1 MAAAPI
7 CAGTNACYAEN
18 VSRVKTLPVGYKS
31 NGPLMLINTE
41 WGNFSS
47 PVLPRLDEDLCAFSP
62 LENHLF
68 SYPKLSSGAASGV
81 TGRKWIMRH
90 CRVWCD
96 GDIGCWCPL
105 EALW

>member
-7 CAGTNACYAEN
+7 RAGTNACYAEN

-47 PVLPRLDEDLCAFSP
+47 PVLPRLDEDLCAFSATRKP
-62 LENHLF
+62 FVLISETLLWRCIRG
-68 SYPKLSSGAASGV
+68 YRRKVDRVALSCLVRWRYWLLVSA
-81 TGRKWIMRH
+81 
-90 CRVWCD
+90 
-96 GDIGCWCPL
+96 
-105 EALW
+105 